1 VGGDPGEQ
9 AERRVWKIAICG
21 RSPGL
26 AHISCPVW
34 ALWTVM
40 KVLVFT
46 STPIAGQE
54 APPIGSAARTAARV
68 YIGRCVID
76 DDHSAQPAVTSGPRG
91 GS

>member
-1 VGGDPGEQ
+1 
-9 AERRVWKIAICG
+9 
-21 RSPGL
+21 
-26 AHISCPVW
+26 
-34 ALWTVM
+34 M

-91 GS
+91 GG